1 MTTENLQELKS
12 LVRLLED
19 PDEAVFQLVSAEIL
33 QRGTLMLPLL
43 EEGLTEADPVMQD
56 RILQLSGK
64 IQFSATCH
72 QLEKW
77 VAVGS
82 DNLLLGALIVA
93 KYQYPNLKEETIIR
107 RLGHITQD
115 IYLRIK
121 DQMTPIEKI
130 MIINRVLY
138 DEYEFFGNKRDY
150 QTPPNFFLNT
160 VIDTGKGNHLS
171 LGILYILVAQS
182 LGIPVVGIDL
192 ENYFF
197 LAYQEDER
205 LLFFINP
212 FSRGNTL
219 THNELVFFLKLAEVE
234 VAPGGIRPATFPEI
248 LRRLVMSLM
257 EAYRKLG
264 KEEKADDMQ
273 TLLKILLST

>member
-1 MTTENLQELKS
+1 MAEENLQELKS

-19 PDEAVFQLVSAEIL
+19 PDEAVFELVSAEIL
-33 QRGTLMLPLL
+33 QRGILMLPLL
-43 EEGLTEADPVMQD
+43 EDGLSEADLVMQD
-56 RILQLSGK
+56 RIMQLTGR
-64 IQFSATCH
+64 IQFSQTCN
-72 QLEKW
+72 QLQKW
-77 VAVGS
+77 VVLGS
-82 DNLLLGALIVA
+82 DNLILGALIIA
-93 KYQYPNLKEETIIR
+93 KYQYPYLKEEKIIR

-121 DQMTPIEKI
+121 AQLTPMEKV
-130 MIINRVLY
+130 MIINRVMY
-138 DEYEFFGNKRDY
+138 DEYEFYGNKRDY
-150 QTPPNFFLNT
+150 LTPPNYCLNT

-205 LLFFINP
+205 LLFYINP

-219 THNELVFFLKLAEVE
+219 THNELLFFLKLAEVDVSPE
-234 VAPGGIRPATFPEI
+234 GIRPATI
-248 LRRLVMSLM
+248 SDIIRRLILSLM
-257 EAYRKLG
+257 EAYRQLG
-264 KEEKADDMQ
+264 KEDKADDMQ
-273 TLLKILLST
+273 TMLNILG